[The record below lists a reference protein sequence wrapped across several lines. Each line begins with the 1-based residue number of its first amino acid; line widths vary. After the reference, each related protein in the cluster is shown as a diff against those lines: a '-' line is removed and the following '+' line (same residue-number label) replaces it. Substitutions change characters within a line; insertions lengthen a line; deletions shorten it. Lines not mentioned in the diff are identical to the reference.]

1 MRERDDTRLRAT
13 LRALGPAIA
22 AAPPLEAARA
32 GLGAFAGLLVAGLFA
47 LSPAVDLELGL
58 YLVAPFG
65 ATSVLLFAVPNSP
78 LAQPWSAVVGNVS
91 AAAVGAAACLLIPD
105 PALRIALAV
114 GAAIALMGLLR
125 AMHPPGGAVAMTAA
139 MSPEEIRELGFGFA
153 LAPIGAGTLL
163 LVAAAMLYARATG
176 RRYPFRHF
184 GEANAHGTADA
195 PAAERIGLTEA
206 ELAAILGR
214 YRQSLNLG
222 VEDLA
227 RLIGAAE
234 IQAAGRRIGPRTAEQ
249 IMSRDLVTVGPETPL
264 ETVADLFD
272 RHGFA
277 SLPVARADGTFLGV
291 IFQLHLIRRAVADR
305 MRLGRG
311 FPAALSRLVDRGW
324 RTPARAGD
332 VMSVAGPRATTSTP
346 LAALLPMLAE
356 GETEAVPILHD
367 GRLVGIVTRT
377 DLVAAL
383 ARGALRG

>member
-1 MRERDDTRLRAT
+1 MRDREQTRLRVV

-22 AAPPLEAARA
+22 ATPPLEAARA
-32 GLGAFAGLLVAGLFA
+32 GLGAFAGLLVAGVFA

-58 YLVAPFG
+58 YLIAPFG

-91 AAAVGAAACLLIPD
+91 AAAVGGAACLLIPD

-114 GAAIALMGLLR
+114 GGAIAVMGLLR

-139 MSPEEIRELGFGFA
+139 MSPEAIRELGFGFA
-153 LAPIGAGTLL
+153 LAPVGLGTVLL
-163 LVAAAMLYARATG
+163 IAAAMLHARATG

-184 GEANAHGTADA
+184 GEANAHGAADA
-195 PAAERIGLTEA
+195 PAAERIDLSEEELIGL
-206 ELAAILGR
+206 LNR

-234 IQAAGRRIGPRTAEQ
+234 LQAAGRRLGPQTAEQ
-249 IMSRDLVTVGPETPL
+249 IMSRDLVTVGPATPL

-277 SLPVARADGTFLGV
+277 SLPVVAADGSFLGM
-291 IFQLHLIRRAVADR
+291 IFQLHLIRRAVSDR
-305 MRLGRG
+305 VRLGRG
-311 FPAALSRLVDRGW
+311 FAASLSRLVDRGW

-346 LAALLPMLAE
+346 VAALLPMLAE
-356 GETEAVPILHD
+356 GETEAAPILHG

-383 ARGALRG
+383 ARGALQG

>member
-1 MRERDDTRLRAT
+1 MRETEETRLRAL
-13 LRALGPAIA
+13 LRGFAPAIGA
-22 AAPPLEAARA
+22 TPLHEALRA
-32 GLGAFAGLLVAGLFA
+32 GLGAFAGLLAAGLLA
-47 LSPAVDLELGL
+47 LSPAVDLTLGL

-78 LAQPWSAVVGNVS
+78 LAQPWSAVAGNVS
-91 AAAVGAAACLLIPD
+91 AAVAGVACCLLIPD
-105 PALRIALAV
+105 PTLRIAVAV
-114 GAAIALMGLLR
+114 GAAIAVMALLR

-139 MSPEEIRELGFGFA
+139 MSPEAIRELGFGFA
-153 LAPIGAGTLL
+153 LAPVGLGTVL
-163 LVAAAMLYARATG
+163 LVLAAMLYGRATG
-176 RRYPFRHF
+176 RRYPFRQF

-195 PAAERIGLTEA
+195 PAAERLGLSGD
-206 ELAAILGR
+206 ELTAILHR

-227 RLIGAAE
+227 RLIAAAE
-234 IQAAGRRIGPRTAEQ
+234 IQAAGHRIGPRTAEQ

-277 SLPVARADGTFLGV
+277 SLPVAAADGAFLGV

-305 MRLGRG
+305 LRLGRG
-311 FPAALSRLVDRGW
+311 FPAALSRLLGRGW

-332 VMSVAGPRATTSTP
+332 VMSVAVPRATTSTP
-346 LAALLPMLAE
+346 VAALLPMLAE
-356 GETEAVPILHD
+356 GETDAVPILH
-367 GRLVGIVTRT
+367 GARLVGIVTRT

-383 ARGALRG
+383 ARGALRD